1 MQMAFILIPVTWKQE
16 GGKKP
21 SSKASEGLLV
31 AYTEPKF
38 QGQNVELSAA

>member
-1 MQMAFILIPVTWKQE
+1 MAFILITWKQE

-21 SSKASEGLLV
+21 GSKASEGLLI

-38 QGQNVELSAA
+38 HGQNVALSAA